1 MRFCTCSLRVEYL
14 FPKILL
20 FCIWKPCSS
29 SKLSI
34 LVAHIYVSGPHA
46 GLENLTWI
54 SNLSFLR
61 ENLCNCDY
69 SPVCES
75 LIWKSSLDYTLSL
88 PSFVCLIVVTWS
100 LTVEI
105 FSVSLLVIL
114 LNIYFIN
121 ICNFNV
127 FMGKE
132 VGSGSFYSSV
142 LATHVYD
149 FFWL

>member
-1 MRFCTCSLRVEYL
+1 MRFCTCPLRVEHL

-20 FCIWKPCSS
+20 LPICKPCSS

-34 LVAHIYVSGPHA
+34 LVSHIYVSGPHA
-46 GLENLTWI
+46 DLENLVWI

-61 ENLCNCDY
+61 KNLFNCDY

-88 PSFVCLIVVTWS
+88 PSFVCLIVVTLS
-100 LTVEI
+100 LTVDI
-105 FSVSLLVIL
+105 FSVNLLVIL
-114 LNIYFIN
+114 LNIYFVN
-121 ICNFNV
+121 ICTFNV
-127 FMGKE
+127 FMRKE
-132 VGSGSFYSSV
+132 VVSGSFYSSV

-149 FFWL
+149 FL